1 MNLKIDSGSLFPSG
15 NPFDNFS
22 MDAPAAGAAPRRRPR
37 STRTKRTLGEDF
49 RMDTSGSSNSDNHE
63 KIIEMSEHNGT
74 WKNSDQ
80 LWATLQ
86 NYSQKIQKNLKA
98 QV

>member
-1 MNLKIDSGSLFPSG
+1 MNGLAS
-15 NPFDNFS
+15 
-22 MDAPAAGAAPRRRPR
+22 GAAPRSRP
-37 STRTKRTLGEDF
+37 KKAMFEEDDH
-49 RMDTSGSSNSDNHE
+49 MDTSGQNNSLYHE

-74 WKNSDQ
+74 WKNSET

-86 NYSQKIQKNLKA
+86 NNSHKIKKNLKA

>member
-1 MNLKIDSGSLFPSG
+1 MNALNLRIDSGSLFPSG

-22 MDAPAAGAAPRRRPR
+22 MDAPAAGAAPRRRP
-37 STRTKRTLGEDF
+37 KKAMYEEDYH
-49 RMDTSGSSNSDNHE
+49 MDTSGSDNSDNHE

-74 WKNSDQ
+74 WKNSEN
-80 LWATLQ
+80 LWTTLQ
-86 NYSQKIQKNLKA
+86 KYSQKIQKNLKA